1 MVKKLC
7 KHELFALG
15 RVLFIMQ
22 GILLVASV
30 FLRVLQLFESDHL
43 VYSIVFFFAALLY
56 GVAVMVNLTAPLV
69 MAVVRYYRNLFTA
82 EGYLSFTLPVTA
94 AQHLIVKALAALIFQ
109 VIAWVVTA
117 LSLVIVMAGDVL
129 HEVGL
134 AAAYLFKDI
143 PADVTGHICLWV
155 FEFVL
160 LLTVTFISQ
169 VFLYYG
175 CVSIGQLSR
184 KNRVLSATGVYFGY
198 YVATQ
203 IVATI
208 LTVLVAVFGDR
219 IPFDAIAEFAEA
231 HPIAVVH
238 IFLGGMLVLT
248 AVFTVAYFFVSH
260 TIIRKR
266 LNLE

>member
-1 MVKKLC
+1 MVKKLF

-15 RVLFIMQ
+15 RVLLIMQ
-22 GILLVASV
+22 GILLAAAV
-30 FLRVLQLFESDHL
+30 FLRVLQFFESEHL

-56 GVAVMVNLTAPLV
+56 GVAVFVNSMAPLV

-82 EGYLSFTLPVTA
+82 EGYLSFSLPVTA
-94 AQHLIVKALAALIFQ
+94 SQHLMVKALGALVFQ
-109 VIAWVVTA
+109 VVSWVVTA

-134 AAAYLFKDI
+134 AAAYLFKQI
-143 PADVTGHICLWV
+143 PADVSGNMFLWG
-155 FEFVL
+155 FEL
-160 LLTVTFISQ
+160 LLIFAVSFLSQ

-184 KNRVLSATGVYFGY
+184 KNRVLFAVGVYFAY

-203 IVATI
+203 VLGTV
-208 LTVLVAVFGDR
+208 LTVLVAVLGDH
-219 IPFDAIAEFAEA
+219 IPFDILAEFMEA
-231 HPIAVVH
+231 HPIAFVH
-238 IFLGGMLVLT
+238 LFLCGMLLLT
-248 AVFTVAYFFVSH
+248 VVFTVAYFFVSH
-260 TIIRKR
+260 AIIRKR